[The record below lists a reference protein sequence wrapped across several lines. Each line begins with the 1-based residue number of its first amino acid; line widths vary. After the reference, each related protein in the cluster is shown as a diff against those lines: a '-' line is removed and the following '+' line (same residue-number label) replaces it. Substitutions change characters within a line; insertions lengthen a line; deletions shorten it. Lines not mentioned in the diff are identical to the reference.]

1 MSSPFNM
8 VWGSSISAVVVAI
21 NQYGNSLTS
30 FLGNGAVILTNPDA
44 PLNLAEIVASRA
56 ATSITISWFAG
67 VNSGGASVLDY
78 RISYALGSSSYTILA
93 VGVTSLTYQATGLTA
108 GSTYSFQV

>member
-8 VWGSSISAVVVAI
+8 VWGSSISAVVVAY

-44 PLNLAEIVASRA
+44 PLNLAEV
-56 ATSITISWFAG
+56 
-67 VNSGGASVLDY
+67 V
-78 RISYALGSSSYTILA
+78 
-93 VGVTSLTYQATGLTA
+93 
-108 GSTYSFQV
+108 